1 MEAANVV
8 LLPAF
13 MVWASGAQLGLPAL
27 LAIAAMAAMLVAG
40 TRYLRAKYRQLSDR
54 QPLTDV
60 LAWLAA
66 AQFPLLAATLVA
78 LAAMICGWLA
88 PALTRG
94 LAERW
99 VVTAAA
105 LLALL
110 EYINYYHRQLQH
122 FDNANDWRRLLSGK
136 GFRKSRL
143 RRDLERAGLR
153 PGTAPPMRRAV
164 RQ

>member
-1 MEAANVV
+1 MVRRLSSYWQMEAANIV
-8 LLPAF
+8 LVPAF
-13 MVWASGAQLGLPAL
+13 MIWASGAQLGLPAA
-27 LAIAAMAAMLVAG
+27 LAIFPMSAMLAAG
-40 TRYLRAKYRQLSDR
+40 TCYLRAKYRQLSAG
-54 QPLTDV
+54 QPIGGALTG
-60 LAWLAA
+60 LAK
-66 AQFPLLAATLVA
+66 AQIPLLAATLVG
-78 LAAMICGWLA
+78 LATMVCGWA
-88 PALTRG
+88 VPAITSG

-136 GFRKSRL
+136 GFRKSQL

-153 PGTAPPMRRAV
+153 TRD
-164 RQ
+164 